1 MDEGLLPGVSPGI
14 YTPRPATKIF
24 DYGGG
29 IIAPSNS
36 LNQLNCYR
44 LRFLLITNLNQMPF
58 LDNAQTKLR

>member
-29 IIAPSNS
+29 IIIIAPPNS
-36 LNQLNCYR
+36 LNQLTSNKH
-44 LRFLLITNLNQMPF
+44 I
-58 LDNAQTKLR
+58 